1 MSANTVNYKKRF
13 DVFFFTFNEIF
24 TEGWSPA
31 TLLTCFKSQLE
42 IRETD

>member
-13 DVFFFTFNEIF
+13 YVFFIFNEIF

>member
-13 DVFFFTFNEIF
+13 DVFFLIFNEIF
-24 TEGWSPA
+24 TEGWSP

-42 IRETD
+42 IRETN